1 MESTSKPAKLGLF
14 IAALILIAMLGF
26 FAWQSVAPQP
36 ESGASDAGDTAD
48 GSGDTAKLG
57 VTNGTTPGGVIGTEP
72 PSASPPS
79 EDPGTTP
86 DDAQGGGNTDGGE
99 TAELAPPASAEDA
112 LREAAELERLR
123 RQLEAETEEI
133 LADRELLRQAKSS
146 PIGESRVDLSKVAPA
161 TPAGHH
167 VNTAVAVSANP
178 PLPTNT
184 LPTIPPSLLQAA
196 ADSAGAGDNG
206 QVGPAQNGNGQNSGT
221 GQGAVTPSTRNA
233 HLAIGYS
240 PHRTIAPLSPYVLH
254 KGTVIPGLLETGINS
269 ETPGVLS
276 GTVRLDVFDT
286 VTGTH
291 RLVPAGSR
299 LFGRY
304 NADTNYGQKRLGV
317 VWTHLTFPDGSA
329 IRLEDQHAT
338 DSAGQAGF
346 ADQRKGNFL
355 ATLGGNLLFT
365 VINATESAV
374 EQRIEEEVLRAT
386 GGDPDAQ
393 QGGTTITIGG
403 SGNSS
408 ALSNFNRQQSNLGP
422 TLIIRPGYPFN
433 VVVGRDLVLEPR

>member
-1 MESTSKPAKLGLF
+1 MESTSKPAKIGLF
-14 IAALILIAMLGF
+14 LVALILIAMLGF

-36 ESGASDAGDTAD
+36 DPGASDAGDTAD
-48 GSGDTAKLG
+48 GSGDTANLG
-57 VTNGTTPGGVIGTEP
+57 VTTGTTPGGVVGSEPVSDP
-72 PSASPPS
+72 PSA
-79 EDPGTTP
+79 ENT
-86 DDAQGGGNTDGGE
+86 DASSSTEQGEGNTEGDE
-99 TAELAPPASAEDA
+99 SADLAPPISAEDA
-112 LREAAELERLR
+112 LRKAAELERLR
-123 RQLEAETEEI
+123 RQLEAETEEV

-146 PIGESRVDLSKVAPA
+146 PIGESRVDLSEVGSA
-161 TPAGHH
+161 TPAAQG
-167 VNTAVAVSANP
+167 VSPAVAVSDNP
-178 PLPTNT
+178 PLPTDA
-184 LPTIPPSLLQAA
+184 LAALAPSLLQP
-196 ADSAGAGDNG
+196 SAGSAGGGSSG
-206 QVGPAQNGNGQNSGT
+206 QVGPAQGGNGQNPNA
-221 GQGAVTPSTRNA
+221 GQGAVTPSTQNA

-254 KGTVIPGLLETGINS
+254 KGTVIPSLLVTGINS
-269 ETPGVLS
+269 ETPGVVS

-291 RLVPAGSR
+291 RLIPAGSR

-304 NADTNYGQKRLGV
+304 DADTNYGQKRLGV
-317 VWTHLTFPDGSA
+317 IWTHLTFPDGSA
-329 IRLEDQHAT
+329 IRLEDQNAT
-338 DSAGQAGF
+338 DSAGQSGF
-346 ADQRKGNFL
+346 ADRRKGNFL

-365 VINATESAV
+365 VINAAESAV

-386 GGDPDAQ
+386 GGNPDSQ